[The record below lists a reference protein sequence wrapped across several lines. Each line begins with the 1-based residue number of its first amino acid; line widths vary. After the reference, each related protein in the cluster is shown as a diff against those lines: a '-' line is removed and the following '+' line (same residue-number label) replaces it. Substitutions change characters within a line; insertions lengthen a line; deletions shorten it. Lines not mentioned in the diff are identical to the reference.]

1 MSQNIITADV
11 VIVGAGIAGL
21 WLHNRL
27 SQLGYHC
34 LLLENQKIG
43 HAQTLSAQGII
54 HGGSKYA
61 LNGILSNS
69 AQTISGMPARWKAC
83 LQGKGEIDLS
93 SVNVFTEHQLLWST
107 QSLSS
112 KMVSFFASKAL
123 QSRMQNIPKS
133 ERSGLFADEGFKGAL
148 YQLDEPVLD
157 VGSLLKALIKPYAA
171 TILKTP
177 DIAPEWLKQDGQI
190 TAMRFGDELE
200 IKAQQFVLTSGEG
213 TGEMLKSLQLTR
225 PKMQKRPL
233 QMLLC
238 KAKDPANPLPQIYAH
253 GLGSGS
259 KPIATISSHP
269 DKTGNIVWY
278 LGGNIAEEGVGKDPD
293 SLIEEARALLKQI
306 LPWFTLPELEWTTHN
321 VNRAEPKQSGFAR
334 PDSAY
339 VSSHKNLHIA
349 WPTKLAL
356 SPDLADKVIEALAK
370 QNVKKTAH
378 PEQHILPLA
387 QLAEPLWDRAFTK

>member
-1 MSQNIITADV
+1 
-11 VIVGAGIAGL
+11 
-21 WLHNRL
+21 
-27 SQLGYHC
+27 
-34 LLLENQKIG
+34 
-43 HAQTLSAQGII
+43 
-54 HGGSKYA
+54 
-61 LNGILSNS
+61 
-69 AQTISGMPARWKAC
+69 
-83 LQGKGEIDLS
+83 
-93 SVNVFTEHQLLWST
+93 
-107 QSLSS
+107 
-112 KMVSFFASKAL
+112 
-123 QSRMQNIPKS
+123 MQNIPKS
-133 ERSGLFADEGFKGAL
+133 ERSGLFADEGFRGAL

-177 DIAPEWLKQDGQI
+177 DSTPEWIKQDGNI
-190 TAMRFGDELE
+190 AAMRFGDELE
-200 IKAQQFVLTSGEG
+200 IQAQQFVLTSGEG
-213 TGEMLKSLQLTR
+213 TGELLESLQLTK

-238 KAKDPANPLPQIYAH
+238 KSKDPANPLPQIYAH
-253 GLGSGS
+253 SLGSGS

-278 LGGNIAEEGVGKDPD
+278 LGGNIAEEGVGKDPAK
-293 SLIEEARALLKQI
+293 LVEEARALLKQI

-339 VSSHKNLHIA
+339 VSSHNNLHIA

-370 QNVKKTAH
+370 QNVQKTAH

-387 QLAEPLWDRAFTK
+387 QLAEPLWDRAFNK